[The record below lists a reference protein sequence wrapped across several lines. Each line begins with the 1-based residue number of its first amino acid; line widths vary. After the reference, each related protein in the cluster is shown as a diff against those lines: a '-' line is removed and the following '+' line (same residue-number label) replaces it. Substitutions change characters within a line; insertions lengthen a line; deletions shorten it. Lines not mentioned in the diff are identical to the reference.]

1 MGSSD
6 LSKSIKIF
14 LASPSDVEEERETLA
29 SIVSEI
35 NEVLAFLVP
44 DQKTR
49 LELMR
54 YETNTYPDYGQ
65 AQEVINKQIPQD
77 YDIFIGVMWKRCGTP
92 TASAPSGTIEE
103 FNRAVARRKTTGRP
117 KIMFYFCEEPFAPL
131 RGEEYE
137 QYGKLLQF
145 RDELQL
151 KGYTSSYP
159 SRKVFRQYVRGRL
172 LRALAD
178 ILATNKHHPIAPE
191 TPVKLD
197 QEIEKLAE
205 QYDKIRVQ
213 MSGGPERTRIMS
225 QIQGEMRLRAS
236 VAKNGLKLMKASAS
250 AGLRLAAIS
259 ILEVF
264 PDAKEASWLAD
275 RLNLE
280 LEKPFVGYAA
290 AVALAQL
297 IRSLDFK
304 AEDVGTTAATVRENL
319 FKAIQL
325 ADPNSA
331 NDTSRIDVLRTALD
345 ELTLLYG

>member
-1 MGSSD
+1 
-6 LSKSIKIF
+6 
-14 LASPSDVEEERETLA
+14 
-29 SIVSEI
+29 
-35 NEVLAFLVP
+35 
-44 DQKTR
+44 
-49 LELMR
+49 MR

-159 SRKVFRQYVRGRL
+159 SRKVSQYVRGKASCVPWQISWRQ
-172 LRALAD
+172 
-178 ILATNKHHPIAPE
+178 INMTWIAPE

-236 VAKNGLKLMKASAS
+236 VKNGLKLMKASAS

-275 RLNLE
+275 RVNL
-280 LEKPFVGYAA
+280 
-290 AVALAQL
+290 
-297 IRSLDFK
+297 S
-304 AEDVGTTAATVRENL
+304 
-319 FKAIQL
+319 
-325 ADPNSA
+325 
-331 NDTSRIDVLRTALD
+331 
-345 ELTLLYG
+345 